1 MEKEILKLG
10 TDEHCHITA
19 RKDIFGGKP
28 IIKGTRISVSHIA
41 GYYLLGLSPE
51 EIKKELP
58 SLRLAQIF
66 DALAFYFDHREEMD
80 RDIEQDL
87 EEMVAG
93 EYPPGKY

>member
-10 TDEHCHITA
+10 TNEHCHITT

-28 IIKGTRISVSHIA
+28 IIKGTRTSVSHIA

-58 SLRLAQIF
+58 SLSLAQIF

-80 RDIEQDL
+80 RDTEQDL
-87 EEMVAG
+87 EEKVAS